1 MKKKKIFLIINKDI
15 TNSIDEIVKHK
26 NINIVYRNYN
36 NNYEIEFKKVLLTTK
51 KKNIPLFVAY
61 HQSLIKKYKVNGFYI
76 PSFVKKK
83 IYISEKNFLIGS
95 AHNFREI
102 YQKQLQGCKIIF
114 ISPLF
119 NNNKSKK
126 NLGIIK
132 FNLITKNYKSSFC
145 ALGGINSSNFKKLL
159 LTKSIG
165 AAGINII
172 NHLSFLR
179 KFN

>member
-1 MKKKKIFLIINKDI
+1 MKEKKIFLIVNKDI

-26 NINIVYRNYN
+26 NINIIYRNYN
-36 NNYEIEFKKVLLTTK
+36 NNYESEFKKVSLTTK
-51 KKNIPLFVAY
+51 KNNIPLFVAY

-83 IYISEKNFLIGS
+83 IYVSGKNLLIGS
-95 AHNFREI
+95 AHNYREI

-119 NNNKSKK
+119 YNNKNKK

-132 FNLITKNYKSSFC
+132 FNLITKNFKSYFC
-145 ALGGINSSNFKKLL
+145 ALGGINSSNFKKIF

-165 AAGINII
+165 IAGINMI
-172 NHLSFLR
+172 NHLSFLKR
-179 KFN
+179 SN